1 METLNNE
8 RNMDDIRNIIGTIC
22 LIFGLLFSFV
32 CIVKCAIK
40 CDEKEKEKEK
50 NNIIYVKSSNKSYEF
65 KELV

>member
-1 METLNNE
+1 
-8 RNMDDIRNIIGTIC
+8 
-22 LIFGLLFSFV
+22 LFSFV

-50 NNIIYVKSSNKSYEF
+50 NNIIYVTSSNKSYEF